1 MEEVLPHF
9 GDSRFHGAP
18 AAFHLQGCYPALR
31 KHIAAVSK
39 LISKQKSLR
48 SALQHVILQH
58 VGHPAAY
65 KAKELAIKAVVEA
78 AFKERI
84 MYDKNKHKHAL
95 VGGAPPLRVSLA
107 DHDQRSTSQTE
118 RPNRNGRTARRSER
132 PPAVEAGAPH
142 TVP

>member
-1 MEEVLPHF
+1 MKEVLSHF

-78 AFKERI
+78 AFKEQV
-84 MYDKNKHKHAL
+84 MYGKDNHNHNTVCQACYSYCPQCKCT
-95 VGGAPPLRVSLA
+95 GCGQLRLCTGCMDYVECLTCA
-107 DHDQRSTSQTE
+107 E
-118 RPNRNGRTARRSER
+118 SEDS
-132 PPAVEAGAPH
+132 
-142 TVP
+142 